1 MLHVSV
7 LRSECYGNLNN
18 RDSIDLAS
26 IDHINQF
33 CTNVIIY
40 CQTYFSDYLI
50 NHLNYVTLIFNFP
63 SQYNS
68 YQIHQYSSTTWL
80 KVAPYTS
87 GKIWSA
93 RLIFFFFGSVFEYIH
108 CNKYQN
114 FNKFQPTDSELYI
127 HYPHSSFSLCG
138 FYHRDAWN
146 LHTNIIWSKRSTDF
160 KELSPCS
167 VRYHLKEPY
176 FNYPLDRFDCNTF
189 IVVIRPWLYFSSLCR
204 RQWKLLY
211 IGLV

>member
-40 CQTYFSDYLI
+40 CQTYFNDYLN

-93 RLIFFFFGSVFEYIH
+93 RLIFFFLAVCLNISTVINIKILTNSNQQTQSYKFTTHIAAFPSVVFITEMLEICIQISYDQNVQLILKSYLPVVLGTTLRNHISIILWTGLTVIH
-108 CNKYQN
+108 
-114 FNKFQPTDSELYI
+114 L
-127 HYPHSSFSLCG
+127 
-138 FYHRDAWN
+138 
-146 LHTNIIWSKRSTDF
+146 
-160 KELSPCS
+160 
-167 VRYHLKEPY
+167 
-176 FNYPLDRFDCNTF
+176 
-189 IVVIRPWLYFSSLCR
+189 
-204 RQWKLLY
+204 
-211 IGLV
+211 

>member
-26 IDHINQF
+26 IDHIYQF

-40 CQTYFSDYLI
+40 CQTYFSDYLN

-114 FNKFQPTDSELYI
+114 FNKFQPTDSELEI
-127 HYPHSSFSLCG
+127 TSFTVNVFRWRLNK
-138 FYHRDAWN
+138 H
-146 LHTNIIWSKRSTDF
+146 
-160 KELSPCS
+160 P
-167 VRYHLKEPY
+167 
-176 FNYPLDRFDCNTF
+176 FNYTSPIYNNFHWRLQREEKYNQGRITT
-189 IVVIRPWLYFSSLCR
+189 INVLQSNLS
-204 RQWKLLY
+204 K
-211 IGLV
+211 G